1 MNRTVVRTPRSVN
14 RGVRN
19 SLSQSFNDLSCSQE
33 LNAITSSLASPSGN
47 EKEKCAS
54 FPSITLPKI
63 SSVIEKDDFHCHLSS
78 TLPRVETVAYTGT
91 SIKQAQLNQK
101 RPKSCTARV
110 QSPTSSSSPQ
120 RTPEILRRNIRP
132 RPSLPLAINS
142 DHFHNPP
149 SSPTL
154 TTKSPNLA
162 FYSKPLNLSKS
173 AAVEETELV
182 DQVRQRRSQD
192 VRTTDGLCS
201 TPPMSPALLRKF
213 ENSDKTV
220 RKAKNL
226 IDDYK
231 RSNQHHR
238 RQQEERK
245 SLAEAMEEVK
255 NCRYLRIVKTKDTC
269 GTLKEKAGD

>member
-1 MNRTVVRTPRSVN
+1 MNRTVVRTPRTVN

-33 LNAITSSLASPSGN
+33 LYAITSSSASPSGN
-47 EKEKCAS
+47 EKGKCAS

-63 SSVIEKDDFHCHLSS
+63 SSVSEKDDFHYLHLSS
-78 TLPRVETVAYTGT
+78 TLPRVETV
-91 SIKQAQLNQK
+91 AQLNQK

-120 RTPEILRRNIRP
+120 RTPEILRGNRRP

-142 DHFHNPP
+142 RDHFHNPP

-154 TTKSPNLA
+154 RTKSPNLA

-173 AAVEETELV
+173 SAVEETESV

-192 VRTTDGLCS
+192 VRATDGLCS

-238 RQQEERK
+238 RQQEDRK

>member
-1 MNRTVVRTPRSVN
+1 MNRTVVRTPRAVN

-19 SLSQSFNDLSCSQE
+19 SLSQSFNNLSGSQE
-33 LNAITSSLASPSGN
+33 LCAITSSLASPSGN

-54 FPSITLPKI
+54 FPSITLPKM
-63 SSVIEKDDFHCHLSS
+63 SSRSEKDDFHCHLSS
-78 TLPRVETVAYTGT
+78 TLPRDETVTYSGA
-91 SIKQAQLNQK
+91 SIKEAQLNQK

-120 RTPEILRRNIRP
+120 RTPEIQRRNRSP
-132 RPSLPLAINS
+132 RPSLPLAISS
-142 DHFHNPP
+142 DHFHSPP
-149 SSPTL
+149 SSPSL
-154 TTKSPNLA
+154 RTKSSNLA
-162 FYSKPLNLSKS
+162 FYFKPLNLSKS

-182 DQVRQRRSQD
+182 DVRRRSQD
-192 VRTTDGLCS
+192 VTSS

-213 ENSDKTV
+213 ENSDRTV

-238 RQQEERK
+238 SQQEAERK

-255 NCRYLRIVKTKDTC
+255 NCRYLRIVKAKDTC
-269 GTLKEKAGD
+269 GKHKEKAGD